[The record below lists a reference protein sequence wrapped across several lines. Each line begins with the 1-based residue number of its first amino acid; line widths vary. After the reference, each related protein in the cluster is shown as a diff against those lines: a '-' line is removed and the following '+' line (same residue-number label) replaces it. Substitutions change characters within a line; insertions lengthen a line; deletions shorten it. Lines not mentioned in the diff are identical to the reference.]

1 MISMPGRIFTY
12 EISSDKMNKECGTI
26 GKVLEKKTGRDLVRY
41 CAGEL
46 IVEHAGLEA

>member
-1 MISMPGRIFTY
+1 MLGRLFTC

-26 GKVLEKKTGRDLVRY
+26 GKILEKKTGRDLVRY

-46 IVEHAGLEA
+46 IVEHTELEA